1 MDRAGRAVADAIV
14 GLIGP
19 EKLLVLCG
27 CGNNGGDG
35 YVVARELAALGWP
48 VTVARLAPPKSA
60 EAVAAA
66 ARYPGPVCTLDDAE
80 PAPILVDALF
90 GTGLERPLDAK
101 LSRRLG
107 ELMAAAST
115 RVAIDQIGRAHV

>member
-1 MDRAGRAVADAIV
+1 MTGMLIHAGVEMTSAVFRHEIATAAEMRAADSATIAGGVSGDELMDRAGRAVADAIV

-35 YVVARELAALGWP
+35 YVVAREQAATGWP
-48 VTVARLAPPKSA
+48 VTVARLAPPQSA

-66 ARYPGPVCTLDDAE
+66 SSYPGP
-80 PAPILVDALF
+80 
-90 GTGLERPLDAK
+90 
-101 LSRRLG
+101 
-107 ELMAAAST
+107 
-115 RVAIDQIGRAHV
+115 GR

>member
-66 ARYPGPVCTLDDAE
+66 ARYPGPVCTLDDAA

-101 LSRRLG
+101 LSRPLG
-107 ELMAAAST
+107 ELK
-115 RVAIDQIGRAHV
+115 IGRATGRARVCQYV